1 MMLGEDIYVK
11 KYKFSNANI
20 WTKNTL
26 ELGK

>member
-11 KYKFSNANI
+11 KYKFSNVNI